1 MEPPISRSDERLPKT
16 TSIIDDY
23 EISNH
28 VLGLGINGKV
38 VQCYDRKTREKYAL
52 KVNNYF
58 RADYCIRMLKSQGG
72 EK

>member
-1 MEPPISRSDERLPKT
+1 MEPPITRSDSRLPKT

-52 KVNNYF
+52 KVNNLF
-58 RADYCIRMLKSQGG
+58 
-72 EK
+72 